1 MTLIITKKAKNMKI
15 FFANEIC
22 ELGSVKISETSFQW
36 QHSLLILLLFQITI
50 ISAKIYSGLKFIC
63 PLFTFLDSSLLEIS

>member
-1 MTLIITKKAKNMKI
+1 MKI

-22 ELGSVKISETSFQW
+22 ELGSVEISETSFQW

-50 ISAKIYSGLKFIC
+50 ISAKIYSG
-63 PLFTFLDSSLLEIS
+63 TNYSNLEQ

>member
-22 ELGSVKISETSFQW
+22 ELGSVEISETSFQW

-50 ISAKIYSGLKFIC
+50 ISAKIYSGLKFIS
-63 PLFTFLDSSLLEIS
+63 PLLTFLDSCLLEIS